1 MNSKIHWNKKES
13 DLLQRVLLC
22 MKVRFF
28 VIDWFIFPLTNFL
41 LAKAINEND
50 QWVFNRMVFET
61 SANVRSLPMLKFPYG
76 ELYFDKMPANFR
88 KSVVLIHNNWILGKT
103 KKIERFIKY
112 NLWVESLQESKNG
125 WMNIWEVPYSFCC

>member
-1 MNSKIHWNKKES
+1 MNRAKI
-13 DLLQRVLLC
+13 DVFCIALI
-22 MKVRFF
+22 M
-28 VIDWFIFPLTNFL
+28 NFH

-50 QWVFNRMVFET
+50 QWVFNRMVFEN

-103 KKIERFIKY
+103 KKIERFIEY
-112 NLWVESLQESKNG
+112 NLWAESQQESENG
-125 WMNIWEVPYSFCC
+125 RQSIKVPDSFCC

>member
-1 MNSKIHWNKKES
+1 MNSKIHWSKKES

-88 KSVVLIHNNWILGKT
+88 KSVVLIHNNWILRKT